1 MDHIAIVTDSTADI
15 PEELAER
22 HNIHVVPNILV
33 IDGRSVE
40 DGKGISR
47 QEFYTNLPN
56 MKAFPTTATA
66 SSGTYHQLY
75 QRLFQ
80 EGFSQILSI
89 HAASLLSGIFNA
101 ASLAAQAFGEC
112 ARVIDSHFVT
122 LGLGFQALAAAEAA
136 RHIEAHAQSAGHPG
150 SVRGGFYKVH
160 AGSVHGILYPRV
172 HIPAAVVIPR
182 GHIARGSYQVQV
194 RVVYTA
200 DIVRVHGNLRTR
212 RHFPGAITHLERI
225 DPGVIAGAAVQGFAT
240 RAGDRGRDRLSH
252 RAGVADQCGPPR
264 RSRRPYDRPHQVRR
278 QVRAG
283 GSRG

>member
-136 RHIEAHAQSAGHPG
+136 RHQPVESILTLLEDVRQRVRVVAMLDTLEYVRRSGRVSWARAHLGELLQIKPLIEIRSGQVFRLGEERTRRKGIERLMKHLRDLGNLERLAILHTNAEDEALRLLDILRPDLPAQAFCVNVTPIIGAHVGPNG
-150 SVRGGFYKVH
+150 LGF
-160 AGSVHGILYPRV
+160 
-172 HIPAAVVIPR
+172 AAVVR
-182 GHIARGSYQVQV
+182 
-194 RVVYTA
+194 
-200 DIVRVHGNLRTR
+200 
-212 RHFPGAITHLERI
+212 
-225 DPGVIAGAAVQGFAT
+225 
-240 RAGDRGRDRLSH
+240 
-252 RAGVADQCGPPR
+252 
-264 RSRRPYDRPHQVRR
+264 
-278 QVRAG
+278 
-283 GSRG
+283 